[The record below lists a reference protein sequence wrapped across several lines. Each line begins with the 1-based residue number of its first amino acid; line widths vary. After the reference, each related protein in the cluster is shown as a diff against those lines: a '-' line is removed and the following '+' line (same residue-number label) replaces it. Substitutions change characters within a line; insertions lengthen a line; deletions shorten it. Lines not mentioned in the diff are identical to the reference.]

1 MPDVIFRIEDASGK
15 TAKATI
21 NISPTKRFVSGNNVV
36 LPDPVDILL
45 VSNPQTINMPPCG
58 NDWCW
63 KVYEKSSHLN
73 VRYVIV
79 PDVVGPIEY
88 ASLQEV
94 DPTSFAPITPNTPA
108 WLANYVTLAR
118 TPDVLASGAIIRNSD
133 NTIVSFP
140 VQWPDG
146 ATGYCI
152 SDILSTAF
160 IGAVDAYHITH
171 VLNGITTVYTQPVVT
186 RDTNGYV
193 TNLPPIVKT

>member
-1 MPDVIFRIEDASGK
+1 
-15 TAKATI
+15 
-21 NISPTKRFVSGNNVV
+21 
-36 LPDPVDILL
+36 
-45 VSNPQTINMPPCG
+45 
-58 NDWCW
+58 
-63 KVYEKSSHLN
+63 
-73 VRYVIV
+73 
-79 PDVVGPIEY
+79 
-88 ASLQEV
+88 
-94 DPTSFAPITPNTPA
+94 
-108 WLANYVTLAR
+108 
-118 TPDVLASGAIIRNSD
+118 LASGAIIRNSD